1 MSGGTY
7 LSRCLLGHGRG
18 RRRRLGLGLPVETM
32 RARRARVQATAMVLQ
47 QADGRVCVES
57 ASTSPRSAAKRF
69 R

>member
-18 RRRRLGLGLPVETM
+18 RRRLGLGLRAGTM